1 MQPSLLFRYSM
12 LFVLIN
18 PLLYSCSQNES
29 TSSKSVDHV
38 ELSSNTVKQIIN
50 TDTAPKALGP
60 YNQAVQFGGLVFVSG
75 QIAIDPS
82 TGIVMNELDIE
93 EQSILV
99 LQNLQSI
106 LQAQEL
112 DFRDVLKT
120 TVFLTNIEDY
130 AKFNSVYAKYFDK
143 EFAPAR
149 VLVEV
154 EALPADVQVEISL
167 IAGLSR

>member
-1 MQPSLLFRYSM
+1 MQSSLLFRYSM
-12 LFVLIN
+12 FLVLIN
-18 PLLYSCSQNES
+18 LLLYSCSQNES
-29 TSSKSVDHV
+29 TTNKSRDHV

-50 TDTAPKALGP
+50 TDAAPKALGP
-60 YNQAVQFGGLVFVSG
+60 YNQAVQFGELVFVSG

-112 DFRDVLKT
+112 DFKDVLKT
-120 TVFLTNIEDY
+120 TVFLTNMEDY
-130 AKFNSVYAKYFDK
+130 SKFNSIYAKYFDK

-154 EALPADVQVEISL
+154 AALPAGVQVEISL
-167 IAGLSR
+167 IAGVSK